1 MNNFRTALT
10 KVYAGEGSLVTTYAI
25 TQNTNAP
32 VMINEVQWKILYK
45 IMFYNS
51 DDLLTTQQE
60 GGILYSTKNTD
71 AYYDVMHLITCF
83 QLADSTLRSPSMD
96 INTKDKK

>member
-1 MNNFRTALT
+1 MSNFKTVLT
-10 KVYAGEGSLVTTYAI
+10 KLYASERNLTSTYSVI
-25 TQNTNAP
+25 QNTNAP

-45 IMFYNS
+45 VMAYNNDVGKKQLEAGVAYKS
-51 DDLLTTQQE
+51 NADDV
-60 GGILYSTKNTD
+60 
-71 AYYDVMHLITCF
+71 YYDVMHLVTCF